1 MIQLATV
8 KGKTVIVPNIVKRYT
23 ILSWNN
29 NGWNIHG
36 YNLFTTP
43 ECAIQE
49 FYRMWENRKEED
61 RPACFKVLEME
72 LEIPFISKNK

>member
-23 ILSWNN
+23 ILYWTN

-43 ECAIQE
+43 ESGIQD
-49 FYRMWENRKEED
+49 FYRVWENRREEG
-61 RPACFKVLEME
+61 RPLCFKVIEMD
-72 LEIPFISKNK
+72 LEIPFIPKNK